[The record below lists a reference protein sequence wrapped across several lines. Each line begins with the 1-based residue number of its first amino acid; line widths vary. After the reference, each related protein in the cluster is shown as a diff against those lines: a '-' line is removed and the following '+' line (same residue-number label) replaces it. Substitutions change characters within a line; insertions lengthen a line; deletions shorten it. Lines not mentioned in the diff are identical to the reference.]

1 MGSQVRAGRSVV
13 RHRVLTAAI
22 GGLLSAG
29 AIVGV
34 AAPGAQAA
42 TAAVPATM
50 TPLAQAT
57 TAEVAAAAAPVAQV
71 PERVARP
78 SVPSYLPTVAH
89 TRLVEAIAIGRAR
102 RAVGA
107 RGVWRHM
114 CLGFV
119 RTRFGLPIRQRS
131 AIGAWRASRHKHYG
145 LPPAGVPVFWSGGH
159 RGHGHVALSLGHGMI
174 VSTDLP
180 YTGHVTRTTL
190 SAPRRHWGLHYLGWT
205 EDLEGYRIYRR

>member
-1 MGSQVRAGRSVV
+1 MV

-42 TAAVPATM
+42 TAAVPATT
-50 TPLAQAT
+50 TPLAQAP
-57 TAEVAAAAAPVAQV
+57 TAEVAAAATPVVQV

-89 TRLVEAIAIGRAR
+89 TRLVEAIALGRAR

-119 RTRFGLPIRQRS
+119 RTRFGLPIRQHS
-131 AIGAWRASRHKHYG
+131 AIGAWSVSSHKHRWDAH
-145 LPPAGVPVFWSGGH
+145 PPAGVPVFWSGGS

-180 YTGHVTRTTL
+180 YNGHVTRTTL